1 MDNKP
6 ELYIG
11 LMSGTSIDGI
21 DAALVA
27 FTDNKCQLIAQHLQP
42 MSAAL
47 TKQLHQLC
55 RPNND
60 EISALANIEQPLVA
74 AFALACQQLLAK
86 TDYLSSDITAIG
98 SHGQTIR
105 HHPELGF
112 TLQIGDANL
121 LAALTNIDTV
131 ADFRRKDMA
140 LGGQGAPLV
149 PAFHQA
155 VFQHATINRAIIN
168 IGGLANIT
176 YLPALTQH
184 NTISGYDTGPGN
196 TLLDAWFSAKNNSDK
211 NYDEDGK
218 WAKSGVIVESLL
230 TPLLQHPYFALS
242 APKSTGR
249 ELFNLS
255 WLQDY
260 LDSLTNKLGS
270 TTVIGENITT
280 PVTDADV
287 QRTLTRFTAVTIAN
301 EVNKQI
307 ALSENEAQSQNKQR
321 SENTIQSQQPTNSM
335 KTEVYICG
343 GGAANPLLMADLAQL
358 LPNNSVMTTAAIG
371 IDPDWVEAIAFAWL
385 AKQHVHKQPGNLP
398 AVTGASRAAILGAF
412 YPAA

>member
-1 MDNKP
+1 MANQR

-27 FTDNKCQLIAQHLQP
+27 FNGSMGNEQCELIAQHLQP
-42 MSAAL
+42 MPAAL
-47 TKQLHQLC
+47 TAQLHELC

-60 EISALANIEQPLVA
+60 EISTLATIETPLA
-74 AFALACQQLLAK
+74 QAFALACQQLLAK
-86 TDYLSSDITAIG
+86 TPYRAEDITAIG

-105 HHPELGF
+105 HHPEHGF
-112 TLQIGDANL
+112 TLQIGDANI
-121 LAALTNIDTV
+121 LAALSTIDTV

-155 VFQHATINRAIIN
+155 VFQHQTIDRAIVN

-176 YLPALTQH
+176 YLPSLQQAK
-184 NTISGYDTGPGN
+184 TIVGYDTGPGN
-196 TLLDAWFSAKNNSDK
+196 TLLDAWFSAKHPNLINNIATNNAVIKDSAK
-211 NYDEDGK
+211 SYDEDGK
-218 WAKSGVIVESLL
+218 WAASGIIIE
-230 TPLLQHPYFALS
+230 PLLDALLKHEYFALT

-249 ELFNLS
+249 ELFNLA
-255 WLQDY
+255 WLQPF
-260 LDSLTNKLGS
+260 LSPDSQS
-270 TTVIGENITT
+270 AASI
-280 PVTDADV
+280 

-301 EVNKQI
+301 EVIK
-307 ALSENEAQSQNKQR
+307 LTQSSDELNQH
-321 SENTIQSQQPTNSM
+321 I
-335 KTEVYICG
+335 EVYICG

-358 LPNNSVMTTAAIG
+358 LPNSPVMTTAEIG

-398 AVTGASRAAILGAF
+398 AVTGASRKAVLGAF
-412 YPAA
+412 YPAD